1 MVNINIKSKS
11 IPIDIENKIV
21 SMAVKPGVY
30 GELDNET
37 RSFIKKNVSGV
48 SNEQIDSI
56 RASYTQDK
64 IIFRHGKLQRLA
76 KELYNLFTKT
86 SIVELSH
93 KYDFPPM
100 AIARQFLLLK
110 HGKNQVKHLL
120 KNINEIPDEK
130 LRNEIKF
137 IENNKLDIY
146 VTINQDTSQEYAA
159 LYEKRLG
166 EFLTKHG
173 VKFKTQEELSEEQ
186 SSEHGRPINT
196 PDFLIQGE
204 LIINGRSIHWIDA
217 KNFYGSNSWKVKHS
231 IKKQTQKYIDEWG
244 SGAVIFSLGFVENLY
259 INENVHIFSI
269 DRD

>member
-1 MVNINIKSKS
+1 MVNINIKLKS
-11 IPIDIENKIV
+11 IPIDIERRIV
-21 SMAVKPGVY
+21 DMAVKPGLY
-30 GELDNET
+30 GELGNET
-37 RSFIKKNVSGV
+37 RSRIKNTVAHV

-64 IIFRHGKLQRLA
+64 IIFSHGKLKKLA
-76 KELYNLFTKT
+76 KELYNLFKKT
-86 SIVELSH
+86 SIMELSR

-110 HGKNQVKHLL
+110 HGKSQVKRLL
-120 KNINEIPDEK
+120 KNISEIPDEK

-137 IENNKLDIY
+137 IEDNKLDIY
-146 VTINQDTSQEYAA
+146 VTTNQDVSQEYAA

-166 EFLTKHG
+166 EFLTSHG
-173 VKFKTQEELSEEQ
+173 VAFRTQEELSEEQ

-196 PDFLIQGE
+196 PDFLIQGN
-204 LIINGRSIHWIDA
+204 LSINGKEIHWIDA
-217 KNFYGSNSWKVKHS
+217 KNYYGSNSWKVKYS

-244 SGAVIFSLGFVENLY
+244 SGAVIFSLGFTEGLR
-259 INENVHIFSI
+259 ISDNVHIFSI